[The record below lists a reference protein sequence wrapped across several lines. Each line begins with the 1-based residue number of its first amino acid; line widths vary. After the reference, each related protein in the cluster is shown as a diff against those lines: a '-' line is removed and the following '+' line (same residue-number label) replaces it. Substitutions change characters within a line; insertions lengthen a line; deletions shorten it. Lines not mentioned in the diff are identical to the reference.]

1 MSNKTMRARARLWM
15 LTAILS
21 TLAAT
26 WLFWHKPIDRA
37 VSVPVLLH
45 SECPEQDWL
54 FDLADQFSD
63 PTQFLQRC
71 WDTGKVVHRQLV
83 AAYLKQRAVTR
94 TPWLAEASGL
104 LVEGARDG
112 DMSVRE
118 LALGTMER
126 LDDPRLIDCAE
137 NQLSDPDPLVR
148 NLGLEYLR
156 KAEPSRGVPLVMP
169 LLEDADPRVV
179 ARAEVALARWTKQ
192 DFGARVFLAIP
203 PAGQSEAQTPSA
215 ENLDKLRQAVE
226 RRKEWWQ
233 LHSKEFETN
242 ASPPR
247 VAQLTVPLRPP
258 LTDFSLRDLD
268 GRLVRL
274 SDFKGRPVLLNFWAT
289 WCTACLAEMPELI
302 ALRKKLGDRVAIIGV
317 ALDGVTD
324 EDGHTPGHEEGE
336 AHQEARSLSEIRKQV
351 LRAVKRRNLD
361 YTVVMDPDY
370 SIGAR
375 FNGGELPTTVIIDA
389 SGRVRRRFIGERSR
403 EVFEAM
409 IAEAE
414 RP

>member
-1 MSNKTMRARARLWM
+1 
-15 LTAILS
+15 
-21 TLAAT
+21 
-26 WLFWHKPIDRA
+26 
-37 VSVPVLLH
+37 
-45 SECPEQDWL
+45 
-54 FDLADQFSD
+54 
-63 PTQFLQRC
+63 
-71 WDTGKVVHRQLV
+71 
-83 AAYLKQRAVTR
+83 
-94 TPWLAEASGL
+94 
-104 LVEGARDG
+104 
-112 DMSVRE
+112 
-118 LALGTMER
+118 
-126 LDDPRLIDCAE
+126 
-137 NQLSDPDPLVR
+137 
-148 NLGLEYLR
+148 
-156 KAEPSRGVPLVMP
+156 VPLVMP
-169 LLEDADPRVV
+169 LLDDADPRVV

-203 PAGQSEAQTPSA
+203 PPQGAAQSPSA
-215 ENLDKLRQAVE
+215 KNLDKLRQAVE

-233 LHSKEFETN
+233 LHSQEFETN

-247 VAQLTVPLRPP
+247 VARLTAPLRPP

-268 GRLVRL
+268 GRPVRL

-302 ALRKKLGDRVAIIGV
+302 ALRKELGDRVAIIGV

-361 YTVVMDPDY
+361 YTVVMDADY

-414 RP
+414 RE